1 MKWFILIGVAIVGL
15 GLYAYLNP
23 PTNVTVTG
31 TVTTT
36 GIGTKPTFVDFTPNH
51 GGSASSVAVTSGS
64 YSAILLAKQVY
75 NVKIHFSALGNI
87 TSSTCDAGT
96 LNLQQVSSESQQHNI
111 IC

>member
-1 MKWFILIGVAIVGL
+1 MGNMKWFILIGVAIVGL

-51 GGSASSVAVTSGS
+51 GGSASSVADHPQGD
-64 YSAILLAKQVY
+64 Q
-75 NVKIHFSALGNI
+75 LG
-87 TSSTCDAGT
+87 AFFGFRQYY
-96 LNLQQVSSESQQHNI
+96 LFYL
-111 IC
+111 